1 MKDKKKILLYL
12 GIGMAVAGVLLFFS
26 RVRVGSY
33 LFPRFGGFDSA
44 PLFLVCWALSF
55 LLLVLRP
62 GKATKILLGV
72 VTFALVITI
81 ILSAHIYIIPT
92 PLGWFMAIL
101 ALLFGGAGLILR
113 SVR

>member
-1 MKDKKKILLYL
+1 MKDKKKMLLYL
-12 GIGMAVAGVLLFFS
+12 GIGMAAAGVLLFFS

-44 PLFLVCWALSF
+44 PLFLVAWALSF

-62 GKATKILLGV
+62 GKVTKILLGA

-92 PLGWFMAIL
+92 PMGWFMAIL

-113 SVR
+113 TAR